1 MVDEETIT
9 TRYRNASLRGK
20 IDIILNYYPGFE
32 EMLQGLRELLCINI
46 EADKMQRR
54 RRELGDPGVRIR
66 KSGYAD
72 PTADTAVERIM
83 LLDAIETGNLDQEVK
98 NTECPEEYR
107 MEAVTIARMKEDYLV
122 VKACMKILPCEKAHL
137 LENYYAC
144 KMNAEM
150 IKGQDYFNPSFYTKI
165 YRIRR
170 QVRDTAEKT
179 LQSKYG
185 RQTWKKKFVRYKEGA
200 ELYSMGLSKFQQMA
214 HEAKATYKVDK
225 LVLVSIEKFEKYLET
240 FAEEP

>member
-72 PTADTAVERIM
+72 PTADTAVERI
-83 LLDAIETGNLDQEVK
+83 
-98 NTECPEEYR
+98 EYSG
-107 MEAVTIARMKEDYLV
+107 A
-122 VKACMKILPCEKAHL
+122 
-137 LENYYAC
+137 
-144 KMNAEM
+144 AEPP
-150 IKGQDYFNPSFYTKI
+150 FRWRVS
-165 YRIRR
+165 
-170 QVRDTAEKT
+170 QV
-179 LQSKYG
+179 SG
-185 RQTWKKKFVRYKEGA
+185 RN
-200 ELYSMGLSKFQQMA
+200 
-214 HEAKATYKVDK
+214 
-225 LVLVSIEKFEKYLET
+225 
-240 FAEEP
+240 

>member
-1 MVDEETIT
+1 MAEEETIT
-9 TRYRNASLRGK
+9 TKYWNASIRGK

-46 EADKMQRR
+46 EADKKQRR

-72 PTADTAVERIM
+72 PTADAAVERIM

-107 MEAVTIARMKEDYLV
+107 LEAVTIARMKEDYLV
-122 VKACMKILPCEKAHL
+122 VRACMKILPREKAHL

-185 RQTWKKKFVRYKEGA
+185 R
-200 ELYSMGLSKFQQMA
+200 
-214 HEAKATYKVDK
+214 
-225 LVLVSIEKFEKYLET
+225 
-240 FAEEP
+240 

>member
-1 MVDEETIT
+1 MEAEETIT
-9 TRYRNASLRGK
+9 TKYRNASIRGK
-20 IDIILNYYPGFE
+20 IDIILNYYPGFK

-72 PTADTAVERIM
+72 PTADAAVERVDAAVERVM

-150 IKGQDYFNPSFYTKI
+150 IKEQDYFNSSFYTKI

-185 RQTWKKKFVRYKEGA
+185 RQTWKKER
-200 ELYSMGLSKFQQMA
+200 
-214 HEAKATYKVDK
+214 
-225 LVLVSIEKFEKYLET
+225 
-240 FAEEP
+240 

>member
-1 MVDEETIT
+1 MLSVRVTNN
-9 TRYRNASLRGK
+9 RAGYF
-20 IDIILNYYPGFE
+20 ILNDVRTRQAALHRQSTDRRNPPGFE

-122 VKACMKILPCEKAHL
+122 W
-137 LENYYAC
+137 
-144 KMNAEM
+144 
-150 IKGQDYFNPSFYTKI
+150 
-165 YRIRR
+165 RIITPAR
-170 QVRDTAEKT
+170 
-179 LQSKYG
+179 
-185 RQTWKKKFVRYKEGA
+185 
-200 ELYSMGLSKFQQMA
+200 
-214 HEAKATYKVDK
+214 
-225 LVLVSIEKFEKYLET
+225 
-240 FAEEP
+240 

>member
-150 IKGQDYFNPSFYTKI
+150 IKEQDYFNSSFYTKI

-185 RQTWKKKFVRYKEGA
+185 RRTWKKDR
-200 ELYSMGLSKFQQMA
+200 
-214 HEAKATYKVDK
+214 
-225 LVLVSIEKFEKYLET
+225 
-240 FAEEP
+240 